1 MYSFV
6 KKKLCVCHHIGLHI
20 ERTKEYHKKESQL
33 LLSLIEPHK
42 AISTSTVSCWIIEVL
57 GLAGIDTKTLTVHSK
72 RSATSSK
79 AKMLGVPPKKIL
91 RRGHWSKAILLK
103 SFTIKKF

>member
-20 ERTKEYHKKESQL
+20 ERTKKYHKKESQL

-42 AISTSTVSCWIIEVL
+42 AISTSTVSRWIIEVL
-57 GLAGIDTKTLTVHSK
+57 GLVGINTETLTAHST
-72 RSATSSK
+72 RSASSSK
-79 AKMLGVPPKKIL
+79 AKILGVPTKKIP
-91 RRGHWSKAILLK
+91 RRGH
-103 SFTIKKF
+103 

>member
-20 ERTKEYHKKESQL
+20 EGTKEYHKKESQL

-42 AISTSTVSCWIIEVL
+42 AISTSTVSRWIIEVL
-57 GLAGIDTKTLTVHSK
+57 GLVGINTETLTAHST
-72 RSATSSK
+72 RSASSSK
-79 AKMLGVPPKKIL
+79 AKILGVPTKKIP
-91 RRGHWSKAILLK
+91 RRGH
-103 SFTIKKF
+103 

>member
-6 KKKLCVCHHIGLHI
+6 KKKLCVYHHIGLHI

-42 AISTSTVSCWIIEVL
+42 AISTSTVSRWIIEVL
-57 GLAGIDTKTLTVHSK
+57 GLVGINTETLTAHST
-72 RSATSSK
+72 RSASSSK
-79 AKMLGVPPKKIL
+79 AKILGVPTKKIP
-91 RRGHWSKAILLK
+91 RRGH
-103 SFTIKKF
+103 